1 MPPTAF
7 HPNRP
12 VALWLLAMA
21 AMVFVMVVL
30 GGLTRLTHSGL
41 SMVEWQPLIGA
52 LPPLSEAEWTIFFE
66 KYKQFPEYQKLNAH
80 MTLAEFKG
88 IFWLEYFHRL
98 WGRAMGLVFLLP
110 FLWFLVKG
118 RIDRALA
125 PRVALIFVL
134 GGLQGVLGWF
144 MVKSGLVDRP
154 DVSQYRLTAHLGA
167 AFLIQA
173 ALIWVALS
181 LLYPRTVFTHPERA
195 LALRRWLIGLMT
207 MIVITVLAGGF
218 VAGTDAGFKFNTF
231 PLMDGRLVPTHFLF
245 PESPW
250 YVNLFEDEATIQ
262 FNHRVLAIVTVI
274 VAFVAWM
281 KSRSA
286 ALPARAHRACDALG
300 LMALVQVGLG
310 IATLL
315 LIVPVWLGSL
325 HQAGALVLFTLALWA
340 LHELR
345 PYPANG

>member
-1 MPPTAF
+1 MTATAF
-7 HPNRP
+7 QPNRP

-52 LPPLSEAEWTIFFE
+52 IPPLSEAEWSIFFE
-66 KYKQFPEYQKLNAH
+66 KYKQFPEYQKLNKG
-80 MTLAEFKG
+80 MSLAEFKG

-110 FLWFLVKG
+110 FLWFLFTK
-118 RIDRALA
+118 RIDRKLA
-125 PRVALIFVL
+125 PKIALIFVL
-134 GGLQGVLGWF
+134 GGLQGALGWY
-144 MVKSGLVDRP
+144 MVKSGLVERP

-173 ALIWVALS
+173 VLIWVALS
-181 LLYPRTVFTHPERA
+181 LLKPPATFADPARA
-195 LALRRWLIGLMT
+195 LNLGRWLAGLLAL
-207 MIVITVLAGGF
+207 IVVTVLAGGL

-231 PLMDGRLVPTHFLF
+231 PLMDGKLVPSHFLY

-250 YVNLFEDEATIQ
+250 WLNAFEDEATIQ
-262 FNHRVLAIVTVI
+262 FHHRVLAIATLI
-274 VAFVAWM
+274 VALASWW
-281 KSRSA
+281 KGRAA
-286 ALPARAHRACDALG
+286 ALNATARQAIDAVG
-300 LMALVQVGLG
+300 VMALLQVGLG

-325 HQAGALVLFTLALWA
+325 HQAGAVLLFSLAVWA
-340 LHELR
+340 IHELR
-345 PYPANG
+345 GSSR